1 MVDTQKVKEIVKEKQ
16 QEQQAKNKGQQSEI
30 QNLLNTMKDEF
41 RKVLPETIK
50 PDRLFRIAIT
60 EMRMNPRLFDASKES
75 LLGALMV
82 SAQLGLEPG
91 ALGYCYLVPYQNKK
105 TGQLEIQFQLGYK
118 GILELV
124 RRSGQ
129 VENIEARVVYEKDK
143 FDFEYGLTPKLVH
156 KPALKDRGKPVA
168 VYAIARFKSGST
180 AFDVMS
186 VDEIES
192 IRKRSKSPDYGP
204 WQTDWEAMAKKV
216 IIKRLCKY
224 LPLSVDVQRGLAVD
238 ETTKAARKDMQD
250 EEEIIYEADLT
261 DWDKVITLDSKETEA
276 KEPAQETQHVVPQ
289 GVVAQD
295 VVVEEVKTQDTK
307 NFKNPF
313 VRDE

>member
-1 MVDTQKVKEIVKEKQ
+1 MVDTAKVKEIVKEKQ

-30 QNLLNTMKDEF
+30 QNLLSTMKDEF

-50 PDRLFRIAIT
+50 PDRLIRIALT

-91 ALGYCYLVPYQNKK
+91 TLGYCYLVPYQNKK

-261 DWDKVITLDSKETEA
+261 DWDKVITVEA
-276 KEPAQETQHVVPQ
+276 KEESVKETPQDTVPQ
-289 GVVAQD
+289 DIVVQD

>member
-1 MVDTQKVKEIVKEKQ
+1 MVDTEKVKQIVKQKQ
-16 QEQQAKNKGQQSEI
+16 EEQSKTDKGQTEI
-30 QNLLNTMKDEF
+30 QTLLNKMKDEF

-50 PDRLFRIAIT
+50 PDRLIRIALT

-156 KPALKDRGKPVA
+156 KPALKERGKPVA
-168 VYAIARFKSGST
+168 VYAIARFKSGAT
-180 AFDVMS
+180 AFDIMS
-186 VDEIES
+186 VDEIEA
-192 IRKRSKSPDYGP
+192 IKKRSKSPEYGP
-204 WQTDWEAMAKKV
+204 WVTDWEAMAKKV

-238 ETTKAARKDMQD
+238 ETTKVARKDMQD

-261 DWDKVITLDSKETEA
+261 DWDKVITVETKEVPI
-276 KEPAQETQHVVPQ
+276 KEVPQDTVPQ

-295 VVVEEVKTQDTK
+295 VVVEETKAQEAKT
-307 NFKNPF
+307 FKNPF
-313 VRDE
+313 IKDE

>member
-1 MVDTQKVKEIVKEKQ
+1 MVDTAKVKEIVKQKQ
-16 QEQQAKNKGQQSEI
+16 EEQSKTDKGQTEI
-30 QNLLNTMKDEF
+30 QTLLNKMKDEF

-50 PDRLFRIAIT
+50 PDRLIRIALT

-156 KPALKDRGKPVA
+156 KPALPALKERGKPVA
-168 VYAIARFKSGST
+168 VYAIARFKGGST
-180 AFDVMS
+180 AFDIMS
-186 VDEIES
+186 VDEIEA

-238 ETTKAARKDMQD
+238 ETTKVARKDMQD

-261 DWDKVITLDSKETEA
+261 DWDKVITVEA
-276 KEPAQETQHVVPQ
+276 KEVPIKEVPQDTVPQ

-295 VVVEEVKTQDTK
+295 VVEETKT
-307 NFKNPF
+307 FKNPF
-313 VRDE
+313 VKDE

>member
-1 MVDTQKVKEIVKEKQ
+1 MVDTTRVKEIVKQKQ
-16 QEQQAKNKGQQSEI
+16 EEQQAKNKGQQSEI
-30 QNLLNTMKDEF
+30 QNLLYTMQGEF

-82 SAQLGLEPG
+82 SAQLGLEPGG

-156 KPALKDRGKPVA
+156 KPALKERGKPVA
-168 VYAIARFKSGST
+168 VYAIARFKSGAT
-180 AFDVMS
+180 AFDIMS
-186 VDEIES
+186 VDEIET

-261 DWDKVITLDSKETEA
+261 DWDKAITVEA
-276 KEPAQETQHVVPQ
+276 KEVPIKEVPQDTVPQ

>member
-1 MVDTQKVKEIVKEKQ
+1 MVNTAKVKEIVKQKQ
-16 QEQQAKNKGQQSEI
+16 EEQSKTDKGQTEI
-30 QNLLNTMKDEF
+30 QTLLNKMKDEF

-50 PDRLFRIAIT
+50 PDRLIRIALT

-156 KPALKDRGKPVA
+156 KPALKERGKPVA
-168 VYAIARFKSGST
+168 VYAIARFKSGAT
-180 AFDVMS
+180 AFDIMS
-186 VDEIES
+186 VDEIET

-238 ETTKAARKDMQD
+238 ETTKVARKDMQD

-261 DWDKVITLDSKETEA
+261 DWDKAITVEA
-276 KEPAQETQHVVPQ
+276 KEVPIKEVPQDTVPQ

>member
-1 MVDTQKVKEIVKEKQ
+1 MVDTAKVKEIVKQKQ
-16 QEQQAKNKGQQSEI
+16 EEQSKTDKGQTEI
-30 QNLLNTMKDEF
+30 QTLLNKMKDEF

-50 PDRLFRIAIT
+50 PDRLIRIALT

-91 ALGYCYLVPYQNKK
+91 TLGYCYLVPYQNKK

-156 KPALKDRGKPVA
+156 KPALKERGKPVA
-168 VYAIARFKSGST
+168 VYAIARFKSGAT
-180 AFDVMS
+180 AFDIMS

-224 LPLSVDVQRGLAVD
+224 LPLSVEVQKGLAVD
-238 ETTKAARKDMQD
+238 ETTKVAREDMQD
-250 EEEIIYEADLT
+250 EEEIIYEADMT
-261 DWDKVITLDSKETEA
+261 DWTDKVITVEA
-276 KEPAQETQHVVPQ
+276 KEEPTKEVPQDTVPQ
-289 GVVAQD
+289 GVVVQD
-295 VVVEEVKTQDTK
+295 VVEETK
-307 NFKNPF
+307 PQEQKVFKNPF
-313 VRDE
+313 VKDE

>member
-1 MVDTQKVKEIVKEKQ
+1 MVDTEKVKQIVKQKQ
-16 QEQQAKNKGQQSEI
+16 EEQSKTDKGQTEI
-30 QNLLNTMKDEF
+30 QTLLNKMKDEF

-50 PDRLFRIAIT
+50 PDRLIRIALT

-156 KPALKDRGKPVA
+156 KPALKERGKPVA
-168 VYAIARFKSGST
+168 VYAIARFKSGAT
-180 AFDVMS
+180 AFDIMS
-186 VDEIES
+186 VDEIEA
-192 IRKRSKSPDYGP
+192 IKKRSKSPDYGP
-204 WQTDWEAMAKKV
+204 WQTDWEAMAKKT

-238 ETTKAARKDMQD
+238 ETTKVARKDMQD
-250 EEEIIYEADLT
+250 EEEIIYEADMT
-261 DWDKVITLDSKETEA
+261 DWTDKVITVEA
-276 KEPAQETQHVVPQ
+276 KEEPTQEVPQDTVPQ

-295 VVVEEVKTQDTK
+295 VVVEETKAQEAKT
-307 NFKNPF
+307 FKNPF
-313 VRDE
+313 VKDE

>member
-1 MVDTQKVKEIVKEKQ
+1 MVDTAKVKEIVKQKQ
-16 QEQQAKNKGQQSEI
+16 EEQSKTDKGQTEI
-30 QNLLNTMKDEF
+30 QTLLNKMKDEF

-50 PDRLFRIAIT
+50 PDRLIRIALT

-91 ALGYCYLVPYQNKK
+91 TLGYCYLVPYQNKK

-156 KPALKDRGKPVA
+156 KPALKERGKPVA
-168 VYAIARFKSGST
+168 VYAIARFKSGAT
-180 AFDVMS
+180 AFDIMS

-224 LPLSVDVQRGLAVD
+224 LPLSVEVQKGLAVD
-238 ETTKAARKDMQD
+238 ETTKVARKDMQD

-261 DWDKVITLDSKETEA
+261 DWDKVITVEA
-276 KEPAQETQHVVPQ
+276 KEEPTKEVPQDTVPQ
-289 GVVAQD
+289 GVVVQD
-295 VVVEEVKTQDTK
+295 VVEETK
-307 NFKNPF
+307 PQEQKVFKNPF
-313 VRDE
+313 IKDNE

>member
-1 MVDTQKVKEIVKEKQ
+1 MVDTEKVKQIVKQKQ
-16 QEQQAKNKGQQSEI
+16 EETKTDKGQTEI
-30 QNLLNTMKDEF
+30 QTLLNKMKDEF

-50 PDRLFRIAIT
+50 PDRLIRIALT

-143 FDFEYGLTPKLVH
+143 FDFEYGLNPKLTH
-156 KPALKDRGKPVA
+156 KPALKERGKPVA
-168 VYAIARFKSGST
+168 VYAIARFKSGAT
-180 AFDVMS
+180 AFDIMS
-186 VDEIES
+186 VDEIEA
-192 IRKRSKSPDYGP
+192 IKKRSKSPDYGP

-216 IIKRLCKY
+216 VIKRLCKY

-238 ETTKAARKDMQD
+238 ETTKVARKDMQD

-261 DWDKVITLDSKETEA
+261 DWDKVITLDNKETEA

-295 VVVEEVKTQDTK
+295 VVVEETKIQEAKT
-307 NFKNPF
+307 FKNPF
-313 VRDE
+313 VKDE

>member
-1 MVDTQKVKEIVKEKQ
+1 MVDTEKVKQIVKQKQ
-16 QEQQAKNKGQQSEI
+16 EEQSKTDKGQTEI
-30 QNLLNTMKDEF
+30 QTLLNKMKDEF

-50 PDRLFRIAIT
+50 PDRLIRIALT

-156 KPALKDRGKPVA
+156 KPALKERGKPVA
-168 VYAIARFKSGST
+168 VYAIARFKSGAT
-180 AFDVMS
+180 AFDIMS
-186 VDEIES
+186 VDEIEA
-192 IRKRSKSPDYGP
+192 IKKRSKSPEYGP
-204 WQTDWEAMAKKV
+204 WVTDWEAMAKKV

-238 ETTKAARKDMQD
+238 ETTKVARKDMQD

-261 DWDKVITLDSKETEA
+261 DWDKVITVETKEVPI
-276 KEPAQETQHVVPQ
+276 KEVPQDTVPQ

-295 VVVEEVKTQDTK
+295 VVVEETKAQEAKT
-307 NFKNPF
+307 FKNPF
-313 VRDE
+313 VKDE

>member
-1 MVDTQKVKEIVKEKQ
+1 MVDTEKVKQIVKQKQ
-16 QEQQAKNKGQQSEI
+16 EEQSKTDKGQTEI
-30 QNLLNTMKDEF
+30 QTLLNKMKDEF

-50 PDRLFRIAIT
+50 PDRLIRIALT

-156 KPALKDRGKPVA
+156 KPALKERGKPVA
-168 VYAIARFKSGST
+168 VYAIARFKSGAT
-180 AFDVMS
+180 AFDIMS
-186 VDEIES
+186 VDEIEA
-192 IRKRSKSPDYGP
+192 IKKRSKSPEYGP
-204 WQTDWEAMAKKV
+204 WVTDWEAMAKKV

-238 ETTKAARKDMQD
+238 ETTKVARKDMQD

-261 DWDKVITLDSKETEA
+261 DWDKVITVEA
-276 KEPAQETQHVVPQ
+276 KEEPTKEVPQDTVPQ

-295 VVVEEVKTQDTK
+295 IVVEETKAQEAKT
-307 NFKNPF
+307 FKNPF
-313 VRDE
+313 IKDE

>member
-1 MVDTQKVKEIVKEKQ
+1 MVDTAKVKEIVKEKQ
-16 QEQQAKNKGQQSEI
+16 QEQQGKSKGQSEI

-50 PDRLFRIAIT
+50 PDRLIRIALT

-143 FDFEYGLTPKLVH
+143 FDFEYGLNPKCFH
-156 KPALKDRGKPVA
+156 
-168 VYAIARFKSGST
+168 SS
-180 AFDVMS
+180 
-186 VDEIES
+186 
-192 IRKRSKSPDYGP
+192 
-204 WQTDWEAMAKKV
+204 
-216 IIKRLCKY
+216 
-224 LPLSVDVQRGLAVD
+224 
-238 ETTKAARKDMQD
+238 
-250 EEEIIYEADLT
+250 
-261 DWDKVITLDSKETEA
+261 
-276 KEPAQETQHVVPQ
+276 
-289 GVVAQD
+289 
-295 VVVEEVKTQDTK
+295 
-307 NFKNPF
+307 
-313 VRDE
+313 

>member
-1 MVDTQKVKEIVKEKQ
+1 MVDTAKVKEIVKQKQ
-16 QEQQAKNKGQQSEI
+16 EEQSKTDKGQTEI
-30 QNLLNTMKDEF
+30 QTLLNKMKDEF

-50 PDRLFRIAIT
+50 PDRLIRIALT

-129 VENIEARVVYEKDK
+129 VENIEARVVYEKDR
-143 FDFEYGLTPKLVH
+143 FDFEYGLNPKLVH
-156 KPALKDRGKPVA
+156 KPALNLKERGKPVA
-168 VYAIARFKSGST
+168 VYAIARFKSGAT
-180 AFDVMS
+180 AFDIMS
-186 VDEIES
+186 VEEIEA

-238 ETTKAARKDMQD
+238 ETTKVARKDMQD

-261 DWDKVITLDSKETEA
+261 DWDKAITVEA
-276 KEPAQETQHVVPQ
+276 KEVPIKEVPQDTVPQ

>member
-1 MVDTQKVKEIVKEKQ
+1 MVDTEKVKQIVKQKQ
-16 QEQQAKNKGQQSEI
+16 EETKTDKGQTEI
-30 QNLLNTMKDEF
+30 QTLLNKMKDEF

-91 ALGYCYLVPYQNKK
+91 TLGYCYLVPYQNKK

-129 VENIEARVVYEKDK
+129 VENIEARVVYEKDR
-143 FDFEYGLTPKLVH
+143 FDFEYGLNPKLVH
-156 KPALKDRGKPVA
+156 KPALNLKERGKPVA
-168 VYAIARFKSGST
+168 VYAIARFKSGAT
-180 AFDVMS
+180 AFDIMS
-186 VDEIES
+186 VEEIEA

-238 ETTKAARKDMQD
+238 ETTKVARKDMQD

-261 DWDKVITLDSKETEA
+261 DWDKVITVEA
-276 KEPAQETQHVVPQ
+276 KEVPAQEIQPVVPQ

-295 VVVEEVKTQDTK
+295 VVVEETKTQDTK

>member
-1 MVDTQKVKEIVKEKQ
+1 MVDTAKVKEIVKQKQ
-16 QEQQAKNKGQQSEI
+16 EEQSKTDKGQTEI
-30 QNLLNTMKDEF
+30 QTLLNKMKDEF

-50 PDRLFRIAIT
+50 PDRLIRIALT

-129 VENIEARVVYEKDK
+129 VENIEARVVYEKDR
-143 FDFEYGLTPKLVH
+143 FDFEYGLNPKLVH
-156 KPALKDRGKPVA
+156 KPALKERGKPVA
-168 VYAIARFKSGST
+168 VYAIARFKSGAT
-180 AFDVMS
+180 AFDIMS
-186 VDEIES
+186 VDEIEA
-192 IRKRSKSPDYGP
+192 IKKRSKSPEYGP
-204 WQTDWEAMAKKV
+204 WVTDWEAMAKKT

-238 ETTKAARKDMQD
+238 ETTKAVHRNMED
-250 EEEIIYEADLT
+250 EDEILYQADLT
-261 DWDKVITLDSKETEA
+261 DWDKVITLDTKETEV
-276 KEPAQETQHVVPQ
+276 KQTPQDTVP
-289 GVVAQD
+289 QD
-295 VVVEEVKTQDTK
+295 VVVEETKIQEAKT
-307 NFKNPF
+307 FKNPF
-313 VRDE
+313 VKDE

>member
-1 MVDTQKVKEIVKEKQ
+1 MVDTAKVKEIVKQKQ
-16 QEQQAKNKGQQSEI
+16 EEQSKTDKGQTEI
-30 QNLLNTMKDEF
+30 QTLLNKMKDEF

-50 PDRLFRIAIT
+50 PDRLIRIALT

-143 FDFEYGLTPKLVH
+143 FDFEYGLNPKLTH
-156 KPALKDRGKPVA
+156 KPALKERGKPVA
-168 VYAIARFKSGST
+168 VYAIARFKSGAT
-180 AFDVMS
+180 AFDIMS
-186 VDEIES
+186 VDEIEA
-192 IRKRSKSPDYGP
+192 IKKRSKSPEYGP
-204 WQTDWEAMAKKV
+204 WVTDWEAMAKKV

-261 DWDKVITLDSKETEA
+261 DWDKVITLDTKETEV
-276 KEPAQETQHVVPQ
+276 KQTPQDTVPQ

-295 VVVEEVKTQDTK
+295 VVVEETKIQEAKT
-307 NFKNPF
+307 FKNPF
-313 VRDE
+313 VKDE

>member
-1 MVDTQKVKEIVKEKQ
+1 MVDTEKVKQIVKQKQ
-16 QEQQAKNKGQQSEI
+16 EEQSKTDKGQTEI
-30 QNLLNTMKDEF
+30 QTLLNKMKDEF

-50 PDRLFRIAIT
+50 PDRLIRIALT

-143 FDFEYGLTPKLVH
+143 FDFEYGLNPKLTH
-156 KPALKDRGKPVA
+156 KPALKERGKPVA
-168 VYAIARFKSGST
+168 VYAIARFKSGAT
-180 AFDVMS
+180 AFDIMS
-186 VDEIES
+186 VDEIEA
-192 IRKRSKSPDYGP
+192 IKKRSKSPEYGP
-204 WQTDWEAMAKKV
+204 WVTDWEAMAKKV

-238 ETTKAARKDMQD
+238 ETTKVARKDMQD

-261 DWDKVITLDSKETEA
+261 DWDKVITVETKEVPI
-276 KEPAQETQHVVPQ
+276 KEVPQDTVPQ

-295 VVVEEVKTQDTK
+295 VVVEETKAQEAKT
-307 NFKNPF
+307 FKNPF
-313 VRDE
+313 VKDE

>member
-1 MVDTQKVKEIVKEKQ
+1 MVDTEKVKQIVKQKQ
-16 QEQQAKNKGQQSEI
+16 EETKTDKGQTEI
-30 QNLLNTMKDEF
+30 QTLLNKMKDEF

-91 ALGYCYLVPYQNKK
+91 TLGYCYLVPYQNKK

-129 VENIEARVVYEKDK
+129 VENIEARVVYEKDR
-143 FDFEYGLTPKLVH
+143 FDFEYGLNPKLVH
-156 KPALKDRGKPVA
+156 KPALNLKERGKPVA
-168 VYAIARFKSGST
+168 VYAIARFKSGAT
-180 AFDVMS
+180 AFDIMS
-186 VDEIES
+186 VEEIEA

-238 ETTKAARKDMQD
+238 ETTKVARKDMQD

-261 DWDKVITLDSKETEA
+261 DWDKVITVEA
-276 KEPAQETQHVVPQ
+276 KEVPAQEIQPVVPQ

-295 VVVEEVKTQDTK
+295 VVVEETKTQDTK

-313 VRDE
+313 VKDE